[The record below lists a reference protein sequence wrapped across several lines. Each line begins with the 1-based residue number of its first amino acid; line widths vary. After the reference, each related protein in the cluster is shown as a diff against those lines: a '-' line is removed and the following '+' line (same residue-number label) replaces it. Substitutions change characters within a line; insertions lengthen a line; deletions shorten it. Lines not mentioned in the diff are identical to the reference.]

1 MIYENIKIIPLAGT
15 DFCKGVRPLIAGA
28 KQTID
33 IAIFDWRWY
42 ENNASFQIQQFNQE
56 IIKANARGVRVRA
69 ICNMADIVDTLKGLS
84 IQAKKTPPLRLMHA
98 KLMIIDS
105 KYYILGSHN
114 YTQNAM
120 SYNHEVYVI
129 IESSELIP
137 EYTNYFAKL
146 WNNG

>member
-1 MIYENIKIIPLAGT
+1 MTYENITIKPLAGT

-33 IAIFDWRWY
+33 IAVFDWRWY
-42 ENNASFQIQQFNQE
+42 ENNASYQIQQFNQE

-69 ICNMADIVDTLKGLS
+69 ISNMADIVATLKKLQ
-84 IQAKKTPPLRLMHA
+84 IQARKTSTLRLMHA

-105 KYYILGSHN
+105 RYYILGSHN

-120 SYNHEVYVI
+120 SYNHEVSVI
-129 IESSELIP
+129 LDSPVLLP
-137 EYTNYFAKL
+137 EFTDYFTKL